1 MCNCFLFCAELN
13 RYFTQKIEHAKY
25 VFRRERER
33 KKNWQY
39 LIVLYANEWVN
50 NNLFNVIIHPERS
63 LMFFVQHFTFRFLE
77 CVSLKKWDAILC
89 FSSQK
94 CFSVHDLKKEK
105 CTHCQLCRS
114 EVECHLFLPPWLCRF
129 EPDTMCVY
137 VYIECEILNILMTSK
152 LSKQ

>member
-50 NNLFNVIIHPERS
+50 NNLFNAIIHPERS

-77 CVSLKKWDAILC
+77 CVSLKKIRCYFMLFIPKVFFCSWFKERKMHTLPIMSFGSRMSFVFASLAMSLRTRHNVCIC
-89 FSSQK
+89 IYWMWNTQHS
-94 CFSVHDLKKEK
+94 HD
-105 CTHCQLCRS
+105 
-114 EVECHLFLPPWLCRF
+114 F
-129 EPDTMCVY
+129 
-137 VYIECEILNILMTSK
+137 
-152 LSKQ
+152 